1 MTVGGCAMSSTGV
14 NAMHACLSDQ
24 VVESLL
30 RGNMGFDGV
39 VISECLELE
48 LLSRNIGVQGGTVMA
63 VDAGCDQI
71 IVCRSYTGQQEAFNG
86 LKLGLE
92 NGLITEWRLRQ
103 SLRRMLELQA
113 RCTS

>member
-1 MTVGGCAMSSTGV
+1 
-14 NAMHACLSDQ
+14 MHACLSDQ